1 MSSEHPGWSPGLF
14 TIPGMGTG
22 YVDNNGRISIDGR
35 TVAYILP
42 NGTIESFG
50 GAYLGSI
57 GPDGIVYGSGGTVED
72 VVNDGYSGSALGSGA
87 IGGSVVSKLTGA
99 GAGKTAYSGGG
110 GLAVLLPVLG
120 KLLPF
125 FLLLLPIGGLLVG
138 LYFLL
143 PVMGSLGALPPLWL
157 LVPGGAAVLL
167 LLLAL
172 CLREIHPG
180 LSQAA
185 KWIGLPI
192 MVLTAL
198 YASFFTLGLGAAWA
212 IPLDFFSVQA
222 ERGRILAAI
231 ENCPGILRVF
241 RGYMRAAEVPG
252 GLILNRGMSGI
263 FESITLLINHIQAS
277 WPFLLALVGSLAV
290 IVLSFFGV
298 VALIIL
304 LPVVG
309 FLLPFL
315 PVILLTVLVR
325 RLFRRA

>member
-1 MSSEHPGWSPGLF
+1 MSDSHPGWSPGLF

-22 YVDNNGRISIDGR
+22 YVDNNGRVSIDGR
-35 TVAYILP
+35 TVAYIQP
-42 NGTIESFG
+42 NGTIKSFG
-50 GAYLGSI
+50 GAYLGYI

-72 VVNDGYSGSALGSGA
+72 IVNDGYSGSALGSGA
-87 IGGSVVSKLTGA
+87 VGGSVVGLAGA
-99 GAGKTAYSGGG
+99 GAGKTAYSGRGSLG
-110 GLAVLLPVLG
+110 TLLLVLWKLLPV
-120 KLLPF
+120 
-125 FLLLLPIGGLLVG
+125 FLLMLPIGGLLVG

-172 CLREIHPG
+172 CLRETRPG
-180 LSQAA
+180 LSQTA

-192 MVLTAL
+192 LIVTAL
-198 YASFFTLGLGAAWA
+198 YVSFFTLGLGAAWA

-231 ENCPGILRVF
+231 ESCPGILRVF
-241 RGYMRAAEVPG
+241 RGYMRAAEAPG

-263 FESITLLINHIQAS
+263 FASITLLINHIQAS

-309 FLLPFL
+309 FLFPFL
-315 PVILLTVLVR
+315 PTLLLTVLVCG
-325 RLFRRA
+325 LFRRA